1 MLMRNKVDSQ
11 LKTYIDRERK
21 QYIIGEDVG
30 KGNGEMVGGRYHCFV
45 VRSFDFIGTAVP
57 AAALWKDT
65 RITSERHLSM
75 LCCRRAQEKK
85 KLLNTL
91 GASEKEKKNA
101 SCTQRERDA
110 CYDILEVPPL
120 ISWDFSPHPFL

>member
-45 VRSFDFIGTAVP
+45 VRSFDFIGTAVA

-65 RITSERHLSM
+65 RITSERHLST

-85 KLLNTL
+85 N
-91 GASEKEKKNA
+91 SSIRHEPQRKKKKMRLA
-101 SCTQRERDA
+101 HSAKGMRATI
-110 CYDILEVPPL
+110 Y
-120 ISWDFSPHPFL
+120 